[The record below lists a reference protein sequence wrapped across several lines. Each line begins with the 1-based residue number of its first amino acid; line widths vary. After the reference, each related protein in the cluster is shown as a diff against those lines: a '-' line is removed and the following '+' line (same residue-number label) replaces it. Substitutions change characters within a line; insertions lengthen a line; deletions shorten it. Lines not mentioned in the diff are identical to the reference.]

1 MAKASD
7 VSLMR
12 SVIRGCFIVSFPV
25 SSIVVRCCE
34 VSYFQSGKFA
44 VVIGFAREALYL
56 LWIEPLEVVVVGG
69 STLHEADGC
78 SRGTGGYSRAYL
90 KLTAAAV
97 GDDGGSG
104 REQTGA

>member
-1 MAKASD
+1 MAKTSD

-69 STLHEADGC
+69 STLHEACHLYTSDASDEEEHRDHG
-78 SRGTGGYSRAYL
+78 
-90 KLTAAAV
+90 
-97 GDDGGSG
+97 
-104 REQTGA
+104 